1 MQLKHYEIVTDEDK
15 LNVDIQKVC
24 MEHTTI
30 KHWAYILHDKDDTR
44 PHYHIYVNFGKC
56 GVRSDLVANW
66 FGVAENFVNKI
77 KGKKSDVLLYLIH
90 GQDDQKN
97 KHQYAPSE
105 VVANFDWQTE
115 VANSKILGDFETYS
129 YAQMI
134 AYIDTLANDEKVTA
148 YNKLKKLWEI
158 YCQNALLKPD
168 RKIEVVFICGKGG
181 VGKTYYAK
189 KMLAEMGLDF
199 CISSASNDPFQD
211 YLGQKA
217 IILDDLRDSSF
228 EMEDLLKMLDNN
240 TNSSVRSRFNNKV
253 FNGEVIVIT
262 SAVPLRYWYSYKR
275 HGYGGT
281 DSLEQLY
288 RRIGLYIDVQ
298 ADVIRLYK
306 QIDGYGNP
314 IGEFVQYRNDV
325 PKLKQEKQ
333 NGKDFFSVFD
343 KMCEVAL
350 SFEDK
355 NITAQY

>member
-1 MQLKHYEIVTDEDK
+1 MQLRHYEIVTDADK
-15 LNVDIQKVC
+15 LNVDIQKTC

-30 KHWAYILHDKDDTR
+30 KHWAYILHDTR
-44 PHYHIYVNFGKC
+44 PHYHIYVNFGKA
-56 GVRSDLVANW
+56 GVSSAMVANW
-66 FGVAENFVNKI
+66 FGVAENFVSKI
-77 KGKKSDVLLYLIH
+77 KGRKSDVLLYLIH
-90 GQDDQKN
+90 GQTDQQN
-97 KHQYAPSE
+97 KHQYLPSE

-115 VANSKILGDFETYS
+115 VENSKILGDFEKYS
-129 YAQMI
+129 YAQML
-134 AYIDTLANDEKVTA
+134 AYVNNLPNDEKVTA

-158 YCQNALLKPD
+158 HCQNAVLNPD

-189 KMLAEMGLDF
+189 KMLTEMSLDF

-228 EMEDLLKMLDNN
+228 SLEDLLKMLDNN

-262 SAVPLRYWYSYKR
+262 SAVPLRYWYSFRK
-275 HGYGGT
+275 HEYGGCDGLT
-281 DSLEQLY
+281 QLY
-288 RRIGLYIDVQ
+288 RRIGLYVDVQ
-298 ADVIRLYK
+298 SEFIRVYNH
-306 QIDGYGNP
+306 IDDSGNP
-314 IGEFVQYRNDV
+314 TDNCVVYKNDV

-343 KMCEVAL
+343 KMCEVAVP
-350 SFEDK
+350 F
-355 NITAQY
+355 

>member
-1 MQLKHYEIVTDEDK
+1 MKLRHYEIVTDADK
-15 LNVDIQKVC
+15 LNVDIQKTC

-44 PHYHIYVNFGKC
+44 PHYHIYVNFGDT
-56 GVRSDLVANW
+56 GVPSDMVANW
-66 FGVAENFVNKI
+66 FGVAENFVSRV
-77 KGKKSDVLLYLIH
+77 KGRKSDVLLYLIH
-90 GQDDQKN
+90 GQSGQQN
-97 KHQYAPSE
+97 KYQYDPSE

-115 VANSKILGDFETYS
+115 VENSKILGNFEKYS
-129 YAQMI
+129 YAQML
-134 AYIDTLANDEKVTA
+134 AYVNNLPNDEKVTA

-158 YCQNALLKPD
+158 HCQNAVLNPD

-189 KMLAEMGLDF
+189 KMLTEMSLDF

-228 EMEDLLKMLDNN
+228 NLEDLLKMLDNN

-262 SAVPLRYWYSYKR
+262 SAVPLRYWYSFRK
-275 HGYGGT
+275 HEYGGCDGLT
-281 DSLEQLY
+281 QLY
-288 RRIGLYIDVQ
+288 RRIGLYVDVQ
-298 ADVIRLYK
+298 SEVIRVYNHIDDSGSPTDNCVVYK
-306 QIDGYGNP
+306 
-314 IGEFVQYRNDV
+314 NDV

-333 NGKDFFSVFD
+333 TGKDFFSVFD

-350 SFEDK
+350 PF
-355 NITAQY
+355 

>member
-1 MQLKHYEIVTDEDK
+1 MGNPL
-15 LNVDIQKVC
+15 
-24 MEHTTI
+24 
-30 KHWAYILHDKDDTR
+30 
-44 PHYHIYVNFGKC
+44 P
-56 GVRSDLVANW
+56 
-66 FGVAENFVNKI
+66 
-77 KGKKSDVLLYLIH
+77 
-90 GQDDQKN
+90 
-97 KHQYAPSE
+97 
-105 VVANFDWQTE
+105 
-115 VANSKILGDFETYS
+115 
-129 YAQMI
+129 
-134 AYIDTLANDEKVTA
+134 
-148 YNKLKKLWEI
+148 
-158 YCQNALLKPD
+158 NALLKPD

-189 KMLAEMGLDF
+189 KMLTEMGLDF

-275 HGYGGT
+275 DGYGGT

-306 QIDGYGNP
+306 QIDGFGNP
-314 IGEFVQYRNDV
+314 VGDFVQYRNDV
-325 PKLKQEKQ
+325 PKLKQEKK

-350 SFEDK
+350 PFDDK
-355 NITAQY
+355 NITAQN

>member
-1 MQLKHYEIVTDEDK
+1 MQLRHYEIVTDADK
-15 LNVDIQKVC
+15 LNVDIQKTC

-44 PHYHIYVNFGKC
+44 PHYHIYVNFGKA
-56 GVRSDLVANW
+56 GVSSAMVANW
-66 FGVAENFVNKI
+66 FGVAENFVSKI
-77 KGKKSDVLLYLIH
+77 KGRKSDVLLYLIH
-90 GQDDQKN
+90 GQTDQQN
-97 KHQYAPSE
+97 KHQYLPSE

-115 VANSKILGDFETYS
+115 VENSKILGDFEKYS
-129 YAQMI
+129 YAQML
-134 AYIDTLANDEKVTA
+134 AYVNNLPNDEKVTA

-158 YCQNALLKPD
+158 HCQNAVLNPD

-189 KMLAEMGLDF
+189 KMLTEMSLDF

-228 EMEDLLKMLDNN
+228 SLEDLLKMLDNN

-262 SAVPLRYWYSYKR
+262 SAVPLRYWYSFRK
-275 HGYGGT
+275 HEYGGCDGLT
-281 DSLEQLY
+281 QLY
-288 RRIGLYIDVQ
+288 RRIGLYVDVQ
-298 ADVIRLYK
+298 SEFIRVYNH
-306 QIDGYGNP
+306 IDDSGNP
-314 IGEFVQYRNDV
+314 TDNCVVYKNDV

-343 KMCEVAL
+343 KMCEVAVP
-350 SFEDK
+350 F
-355 NITAQY
+355 